1 MNRAAYRVLFCV
13 VACITLLLTC
23 VDVVLHRLPSRILLM
38 TLSFPGALSQ
48 ELRRRYH
55 HHSTKQHQHLHAA
68 PMLMICTLLYC
79 PNLLALPAVLL
90 SIFISRFIS
99 ELSICPGAVKSHPA
113 LSFSTSHTLIN
124 IGAQ

>member
-48 ELRRRYH
+48 ELRCHYH
-55 HHSTKQHQHLHAA
+55 HHSTKQYQHVHAA

-79 PNLLALPAVLL
+79 SNIAA
-90 SIFISRFIS
+90 
-99 ELSICPGAVKSHPA
+99 APA
-113 LSFSTSHTLIN
+113 LFFIRAAFFLSCLSARGPSRASPPCPFSHSISTTH
-124 IGAQ
+124 